1 MKYALPCLL
10 VLIVLAVVACSQ
22 VTAAGTEARATA
34 PATGSPGL
42 SGGGGKRAERRPG
55 AGDPRTRQA

>member
-10 VLIVLAVVACSQ
+10 VLIVLAVVACGR
-22 VTAAGTEARATA
+22 VTAAGTEARAIV
-34 PATGSPGL
+34 PASGTPGL

-55 AGDPRTRQA
+55 AADPRSRQA